1 MTTVLLVDNGSVKP
15 AATLQLRHIA
25 QQLSQQSEQH
35 IHPVSLQHAGVIS
48 AEALGGIKATV
59 FTDFLQQKLTAGEQ
73 HFVVLPLFFG
83 KSRALT
89 AFIPQQQA
97 LLAQTFGEFE
107 ITIADV
113 LYPLP
118 DGDERL
124 ATIVYEH
131 IQQTADH
138 AGLPLKNIALVDH
151 GSPLPQVT
159 QVRNGVTDQVQ
170 AKLADSVQVVDQVA
184 MERRKGRQ
192 YDFNGTLLVDWLMNK
207 AEQGERS
214 AIVGLLFA
222 LPGRHAGAEGDI
234 VTICESVMQRYPDF
248 TVAISPLVGEH
259 PLLIDMLYER
269 LLTTQTQ
276 QP

>member
-1 MTTVLLVDNGSVKP
+1 MATLLLVDNGSVKP

-25 QQLSQQSEQH
+25 QQLSQQSKRH
-35 IHPVSLQHAGVIS
+35 IYPVSLQHAGVIS
-48 AEALGGIKATV
+48 ADALGGVKAAV
-59 FTDFLQQKLTAGEQ
+59 FTDFVQQKLISGER
-73 HFVVLPLFFG
+73 HFIVLPLFFG

-97 LLAQTFGEFE
+97 LLAQTFGEFK

-131 IQQTADH
+131 IQHTAHH
-138 AGLPLKNIALVDH
+138 AGLPLKNVALVDH

-159 QVRNGVTDQVQ
+159 QVRNGVTDKVQ
-170 AKLADSVQVVDQVA
+170 QKLGDSIQLEQVA

-192 YDFNGTLLVDWLMNK
+192 YDFNGTLLIDWLTNK
-207 AEQGERS
+207 AEQGESS
-214 AIVGLLFA
+214 AIIGLLFA
-222 LPGRHAGAEGDI
+222 LPGKHAGAEGDI
-234 VTICESVMQRYPDF
+234 VTICESVMQRYPNF
-248 TVAISPLVGEH
+248 KIAISPLVGEH
-259 PLLIDMLYER
+259 PLLIDMLHER
-269 LLTTQTQ
+269 LLIQ
-276 QP
+276 QIPQH